1 MPDIDP
7 RALQDALNNLNNVSA
22 VVTATMEALAEKERL
37 VLEILER
44 ISSRFED
51 VGTDAK
57 ALVSHVSATKQEL
70 SDLLRLVNLTNA
82 KGIFDRRTLKEVHDH
97 LEGIARLAD
106 KISRTPGYSAVE
118 QSRAKKVYG
127 EIRKLLEEV
136 DEKARKA
143 YSSLNKPL
151 DADMVKKFT
160 KTFEDLGFTLSS
172 VHAKVEKMRGPV
184 EALGKSFRELFGDL
198 SPRMLDPFMR
208 AFDRMQSRKERGAL
222 VKREAEENIA
232 RGVGAF
238 KEKAAK
244 SKTRLGR
251 FFRDIPFD
259 ETGKV
264 DEAELAKMDAATRRN
279 LRQRAGTISRMKP
292 AEMEEMLGEFTERQ
306 GIGGVVEKFLM
317 GRAVR
322 RAAGRMAAGEAVG
335 DEAVGIGM
343 MARGG
348 GSMVAG
354 GAEAGAAGLGELA
367 GEAAPVIAIL
377 ALLREGFDGMIES
390 NKDLYARLGTGGG
403 LFTGPQAPASA
414 LQNVR
419 MNLTPLLNLYGQT
432 YDSNLKMAEAIT
444 KFGVSVGDLS
454 DLGNDLNNNII
465 GKAGGPVGGG
475 IATTVFGG
483 ARLAGLDQVA
493 ATEQVMKLL
502 QQYHQSLEGT
512 DAFFN
517 KLNMDTKAAGITSVK
532 YIQILD
538 EISGQFDHMAR
549 GIDDVT
555 SALRMLGHTGI
566 LTSEQV
572 TDALKA
578 MTTKTTPEVGAFLA
592 MQPAFAQKTARALR
606 AAQTA
611 DVGTQAENAYNALV
625 DAFQSTGMTKED
637 AAKRL
642 KAQGITVDTLSDLRT
657 NAAAKATMVAGQVLT
672 GVGDAT
678 RKQAVGSALENL
690 QAGRQ
695 ALQATTNYL
704 ANPTR
709 GALELAFQPNMG
721 PAAAVAMNI
730 TKLQQVLMRA
740 GGLGQT
746 PEAAMRTFILH
757 PEQMAGRA
765 MEINQLANALQ
776 LNPEDIPKL
785 RTAVMAGAGAEI
797 QDALKG
803 ALPTEEYQKIAGYLG
818 MGAGATKEDV
828 IGRLG
833 SSTDDQ
839 TKAMEGLSS
848 DWDTFTQLWER
859 GGPLSKTLEDSAKA
873 QGLELKTQAARDLG
887 MALTTTNDYLKEIT
901 DFLTHQIYELMTDI
915 LEAIPGH
922 KVNPAEQARKVAEL
936 ERSRGLSSD
945 TSLALRSMTGELGGW
960 GVGPRATV
968 QTDLEKAKNIQ
979 ANLQAEVDRMRG
991 DVADAQAAAEKDPTK
1006 KAAADKAASDL
1017 ADKQQML
1024 MQVGTSIDSSQ
1035 KALQQLQDYKAG
1047 KVTLTDPQGK
1057 GVLSVFEHMRGILAL
1072 GTEGAPAWWKE
1083 YYHPERA
1090 LPRGAQAGAAATSPA
1105 VEGVRP
1111 SAEKGTSIKTT
1122 NVSNSVTMGLAQA
1135 APAKPVAPERSTE
1148 AVNPDTAGVAKA
1160 VVDQHKAASTRTM
1173 VQ

>member
-1 MPDIDP
+1 MAGIPLDP
-7 RALQDALNNLNNVSA
+7 RVVQETLNNLNQVSTVMA
-22 VVTATMEALAEKERL
+22 ATMDMLIEKEHQLSEVMSKVADRFEEMALDAKRTVSQTDALEGEFRGVLRAVYDMNRSDFFRGKALGDIKKRLEEIHKVAMRVSKDPDYGKGHQAAALRALGTIEKILGEIKKKAEAAGGRLNEALDPQSAEEFSDAMRKAGGSIEAVNVKAQRMHGVIFNTLKTVRQLEPLMKLFEHRPAPVERRGMF
-37 VLEILER
+37 ER
-44 ISSRFED
+44 K
-51 VGTDAK
+51 V
-57 ALVSHVSATKQEL
+57 
-70 SDLLRLVNLTNA
+70 A
-82 KGIFDRRTLKEVHDH
+82 KGGDAVKGFLRSIPLDKEGRPDTRLMSDDQRKELRRY
-97 LEGIARLAD
+97 ANR
-106 KISRTPGYSAVE
+106 ISRTQDKNLDRMV
-118 QSRAKKVYG
+118 G
-127 EIRKLLEEV
+127 EI
-136 DEKARKA
+136 
-143 YSSLNKPL
+143 S
-151 DADMVKKFT
+151 
-160 KTFEDLGFTLSS
+160 G
-172 VHAKVEKMRGPV
+172 
-184 EALGKSFRELFGDL
+184 REG
-198 SPRMLDPFMR
+198 M
-208 AFDRMQSRKERGAL
+208 AGAL
-222 VKREAEENIA
+222 DRWRTKKALQSAASQVLAGGEITGGAETTI
-232 RGVGAF
+232 
-238 KEKAAK
+238 
-244 SKTRLGR
+244 GR
-251 FFRDIPFD
+251 
-259 ETGKV
+259 
-264 DEAELAKMDAATRRN
+264 
-279 LRQRAGTISRMKP
+279 
-292 AEMEEMLGEFTERQ
+292 
-306 GIGGVVEKFLM
+306 VV
-317 GRAVR
+317 A
-322 RAAGRMAAGEAVG
+322 
-335 DEAVGIGM
+335 
-343 MARGG
+343 GG
-348 GSMVAG
+348 GSWT
-354 GAEAGAAGLGELA
+354 AGLEGVMSGI
-367 GEAAPVIAIL
+367 GEADIL
-377 ALLREGFDGMIES
+377 VGALYALKKGFDGMIES
-390 NKDLYARLGTGGG
+390 NRDLYSRLGTGGG

-502 QQYHQSLEGT
+502 QQYHESLEGT

-642 KAQGITVDTLSDLRT
+642 KAQGITVDTLSDMRTDMRT
-657 NAAAKATMVAGQVLT
+657 NVAAKATMVAGQVLT

-678 RKQAVGSALENL
+678 KKQAVGSALENL

-839 TKAMEGLSS
+839 TTAMEGLSS

-936 ERSRGLSSD
+936 ERSRGMAGD
-945 TSLALRSMTGELGGW
+945 TNAILKSMTGELGDF
-960 GVGPRATV
+960 GPKATV
-968 QTDLEKAKNIQ
+968 QTDLDKARNIQ

-1024 MQVGTSIDSSQ
+1024 MQVGATVDSSQ
-1035 KALQQLQDYKAG
+1035 KALQQFQDYEAG
-1047 KVTLTDPQGK
+1047 KTKLTETQAEGIQG
-1057 GVLSVFEHMRGILAL
+1057 VFEGLQHRMGGSFG
-1072 GTEGAPAWWKE
+1072 GTR
-1083 YYHPERA
+1083 YDLFYHPERA
-1090 LPRGAQAGAAATSPA
+1090 LPRGAQPGAAATSPA

-1111 SAEKGTSIKTT
+1111 AAEKGTSIKTT

-1135 APAKPVAPERSTE
+1135 APAKPVAPEKSTE

>member
-1 MPDIDP
+1 MAGIPLDP
-7 RALQDALNNLNNVSA
+7 RVVQETLNNLNQVSTVMA
-22 VVTATMEALAEKERL
+22 ATMDMLIEKEHQLSEVMSKVADRFEEMALDAKRTVSQTDALEGEFRGVLRAVYDMNRSDFFRGKALGDIKKRLEEIHKVAMRVSKDPDYGKGHQAAALRALGTIEKILGEIKKKAEAAGGRLNEALDPQSAEEFSDAMRKAGGSIEAVNVKAQRMHGVIFNTLKTVRQLEPLMKLFEHRPAPVERRGMF
-37 VLEILER
+37 ER
-44 ISSRFED
+44 K
-51 VGTDAK
+51 V
-57 ALVSHVSATKQEL
+57 
-70 SDLLRLVNLTNA
+70 A
-82 KGIFDRRTLKEVHDH
+82 KGGDAVKGFLRSIPLDKEGRPDTRLMSDDQRKELRRY
-97 LEGIARLAD
+97 ANR
-106 KISRTPGYSAVE
+106 ISRTQDKNLDRMV
-118 QSRAKKVYG
+118 G
-127 EIRKLLEEV
+127 EI
-136 DEKARKA
+136 
-143 YSSLNKPL
+143 S
-151 DADMVKKFT
+151 
-160 KTFEDLGFTLSS
+160 G
-172 VHAKVEKMRGPV
+172 
-184 EALGKSFRELFGDL
+184 REG
-198 SPRMLDPFMR
+198 M
-208 AFDRMQSRKERGAL
+208 AGAL
-222 VKREAEENIA
+222 DRWRTKKALQSAASQVLAGGEITGGAETTI
-232 RGVGAF
+232 
-238 KEKAAK
+238 
-244 SKTRLGR
+244 GR
-251 FFRDIPFD
+251 
-259 ETGKV
+259 
-264 DEAELAKMDAATRRN
+264 
-279 LRQRAGTISRMKP
+279 
-292 AEMEEMLGEFTERQ
+292 
-306 GIGGVVEKFLM
+306 VV
-317 GRAVR
+317 A
-322 RAAGRMAAGEAVG
+322 
-335 DEAVGIGM
+335 
-343 MARGG
+343 GG
-348 GSMVAG
+348 GSWT
-354 GAEAGAAGLGELA
+354 AGLEGVMSGI
-367 GEAAPVIAIL
+367 GEADIL
-377 ALLREGFDGMIES
+377 VGALYALKKGFDGMIES
-390 NKDLYARLGTGGG
+390 NRDLYSRLGTGGG

-483 ARLAGLDQVA
+483 AGLAGLDQVA

-502 QQYHQSLEGT
+502 QQYHESLEGT

-642 KAQGITVDTLSDLRT
+642 KAQGITVDTLSDMRTDMRT
-657 NAAAKATMVAGQVLT
+657 NVAAKATMVAGQVLT

-678 RKQAVGSALENL
+678 KKQAVGSALENL

-803 ALPTEEYQKIAGYLG
+803 ALPTEEYEKIGSYLG
-818 MGAGATKEDV
+818 MGDHAGKQDV
-828 IGRLG
+828 MSRLS

-839 TKAMEGLSS
+839 TTAMEGLSS

-922 KVNPAEQARKVAEL
+922 KVNPAKQARKVAEL

>member
-1 MPDIDP
+1 
-7 RALQDALNNLNNVSA
+7 
-22 VVTATMEALAEKERL
+22 
-37 VLEILER
+37 
-44 ISSRFED
+44 
-51 VGTDAK
+51 
-57 ALVSHVSATKQEL
+57 
-70 SDLLRLVNLTNA
+70 
-82 KGIFDRRTLKEVHDH
+82 
-97 LEGIARLAD
+97 
-106 KISRTPGYSAVE
+106 
-118 QSRAKKVYG
+118 
-127 EIRKLLEEV
+127 
-136 DEKARKA
+136 
-143 YSSLNKPL
+143 
-151 DADMVKKFT
+151 
-160 KTFEDLGFTLSS
+160 
-172 VHAKVEKMRGPV
+172 
-184 EALGKSFRELFGDL
+184 
-198 SPRMLDPFMR
+198 
-208 AFDRMQSRKERGAL
+208 
-222 VKREAEENIA
+222 
-232 RGVGAF
+232 
-238 KEKAAK
+238 
-244 SKTRLGR
+244 
-251 FFRDIPFD
+251 
-259 ETGKV
+259 
-264 DEAELAKMDAATRRN
+264 
-279 LRQRAGTISRMKP
+279 
-292 AEMEEMLGEFTERQ
+292 
-306 GIGGVVEKFLM
+306 
-317 GRAVR
+317 
-322 RAAGRMAAGEAVG
+322 
-335 DEAVGIGM
+335 
-343 MARGG
+343 
-348 GSMVAG
+348 
-354 GAEAGAAGLGELA
+354 
-367 GEAAPVIAIL
+367 
-377 ALLREGFDGMIES
+377 
-390 NKDLYARLGTGGG
+390 
-403 LFTGPQAPASA
+403 
-414 LQNVR
+414 
-419 MNLTPLLNLYGQT
+419 MNLTPGMNLYGQT
-432 YDSNLKMAEAIT
+432 YEKNIDIAAAIN
-444 KFGVSVGDLS
+444 KFGVSVADLS
-454 DLGNDLNNNII
+454 ETNNRLEQNII
-465 GKAGGPVGGG
+465 GKAGGRPGEG
-475 IATTVFGG
+475 IAATIFGG
-483 ARLAGLDQVA
+483 ARLAGLDQTA
-493 ATEQVMKLL
+493 ATEQIMKLL
-502 QQYHQSLEGT
+502 QQYHLSLEGT

-517 KLNMDTKAAGITSVK
+517 KLNIDIRAAGITSTK

-538 EISGQFDHMAR
+538 DISGQFDHMAR

-642 KAQGITVDTLSDLRT
+642 KAQGITVDTLSDMRTDMRT
-657 NAAAKATMVAGQVLT
+657 NVAAKATMVAGQVLT

-678 RKQAVGSALENL
+678 KKQAVGSALENL

-803 ALPTEEYQKIAGYLG
+803 ALPTEEYEKIGSYLG
-818 MGAGATKEDV
+818 MGDHAGKQDV
-828 IGRLG
+828 MSRLS

-839 TKAMEGLSS
+839 TTAMEGLSS

-922 KVNPAEQARKVAEL
+922 KVNPAKQARKVAEL